1 MDIDLQGSISPSYR
15 RVLNEY
21 IGSADGV
28 VLIYDITAQWSWDSL
43 IKYTYP
49 HIYHCRNTIFTKDGT
64 EGRMQGVKKRFGCV
78 VVGNK
83 KDMVDED
90 GSKRQVKKDM
100 VEQWAASQGFRHVEM
115 SSNERGEVEDVIRT
129 LVDSVQRARRMD
141 ARDIGD
147 SRRDGEGG
155 ITGWGMKVVKRMT
168 NG

>member
-15 RVLNEY
+15 RVLNQY
-21 IGSADGV
+21 IGGADGV
-28 VLIYDITAQWSWDSL
+28 VLIYDITAQWSWDEL

-90 GSKRQVKKDM
+90 ASKRQVEKGHGGTMGCK
-100 VEQWAASQGFRHVEM
+100 SGFP
-115 SSNERGEVEDVIRT
+115 
-129 LVDSVQRARRMD
+129 AF
-141 ARDIGD
+141 RD
-147 SRRDGEGG
+147 
-155 ITGWGMKVVKRMT
+155 
-168 NG
+168 